1 MHGNSNNKICNDSE
15 MSETDEKENKKEE
28 EEMYEI
34 PPELDDHFKLFGKH
48 PWEIEY
54 GEKCPKCQSRID
66 EFGFCACDSSGS

>member
-1 MHGNSNNKICNDSE
+1 MHKNDNNVSCNDSA
-15 MSETDEKENKKEE
+15 MSEADEKKKEKDD
-28 EEMYEI
+28 EMYEI

-66 EFGFCACDSSGS
+66 EFGFCACDSSGD